1 MPPWNATMRAN
12 HWDQHQNGEKPAGLG
27 IDLIL
32 MRHYKL
38 AGARENIFSGRLNRP
53 VVSIG

>member
-1 MPPWNATMRAN
+1 MRAN